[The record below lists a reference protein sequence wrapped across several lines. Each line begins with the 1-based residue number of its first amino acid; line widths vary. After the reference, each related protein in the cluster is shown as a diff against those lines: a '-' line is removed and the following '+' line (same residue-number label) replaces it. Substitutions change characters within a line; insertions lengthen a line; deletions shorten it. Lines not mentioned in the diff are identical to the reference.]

1 MNKVRVFS
9 CIVGAFAVL
18 SLTACN
24 AIMGLQ
30 SKDGPDQLGSVQT
43 SFVEDLSSDL
53 GALSE
58 GVKMKLKNYMLPN
71 PDVNLSDYYTQ
82 SYIDSLRAVLL
93 ETGSLKINTFESF
106 LVKHL
111 KSSVKKDTLY
121 LTNLYVNSPT
131 KGEVKSYEFNV
142 KKGDV
147 IFYEITNTKANAL
160 KEISILEGGEIR
172 FVKNNLKKKQT
183 VKGEI
188 KIVADNVLTVN
199 ISNDNFIKNK
209 GLFKS
214 KLKIVMKKIVPEL
227 KLKAEIKQD
236 TIVTSKPF
244 IEEVNDTIYKVIDSK
259 NFTLGPRLDLT
270 RSYQQ
275 VFNVNI
281 AGFDHLI
288 GWGYWIGLDKA
299 SIAQFQEMAAKE
311 NPLLIFAKNE
321 LRKVLRTIEL
331 DVNENNDV
339 ELLIK
344 NQSLDARS
352 YNYASNFAFY
362 KSDAFTTKN
371 VKKAE
376 VYFTNNSTLYEYD
389 VSYNVV
395 AVGLTKIKNE
405 IMKDMVA
412 YKDYIHITLLKD
424 E

>member
-9 CIVGAFAVL
+9 YIVGVFAVL
-18 SLTACN
+18 SLTACK
-24 AIMGLQ
+24 AIMGSQ
-30 SKDGPDQLGSVQT
+30 SKDGSGQLGTSQT

-58 GVKMKLKNYMLPN
+58 GVKMKLKSYMLPN
-71 PDVNLSDYYTQ
+71 SDVNLSDYYTQ
-82 SYIDSLRAVLL
+82 TYIDSLRAVLL

-111 KSSVKKDTLY
+111 KFGIKKDTLY

-131 KGEVKSYEFNV
+131 KGEVKSYEFSV

-147 IFYEITNTKANAL
+147 IFYEITNIKANTL

-172 FVKNNLKKKQT
+172 FVKNNLKKKQS

-188 KIVADNVLTVN
+188 KIVADNLLTVN

-214 KLKIVMKKIVPEL
+214 KLKIVIKKIFPVL
-227 KLKAEIKQD
+227 SLKAEIKKD

-244 IEEVNDTIYKVIDSK
+244 LEEVNDTIYKVIDSK

-281 AGFDHLI
+281 GGFDHLV
-288 GWGYWIGLDKA
+288 GWGYWIGLDKT
-299 SIAQFQEMAAKE
+299 SIAQFQEMSAKE
-311 NPLLIFAKNE
+311 NPLLTFAKNE
-321 LRKVLRTIEL
+321 LRKVLRPIEL
-331 DVNENNDV
+331 VANNNNDV

-376 VYFTNNSTLYEYD
+376 IYFTNNSTLYEYD
-389 VSYNVV
+389 VSYNIV

-405 IMKDMVA
+405 IMKDIVA
-412 YKDYIHITLLKD
+412 YKDYIHLTLLKD

>member
-1 MNKVRVFS
+1 MNKVRFFVYMITVFT
-9 CIVGAFAVL
+9 VL
-18 SLTACN
+18 SFLACN
-24 AIMGLQ
+24 ALAGLQ
-30 SKDGPDQLGSVQT
+30 AKDGADQLAAVQT

-53 GALSE
+53 ETLSE
-58 GVKMKLKNYMLPN
+58 GVKMKLKNHMLPN
-71 PDVNLSDYYTQ
+71 PDVDLSDYYTQ
-82 SYIDSLRAVLL
+82 TYIDSLRAVLV
-93 ETGSLKINTFESF
+93 ETGSLKINKFESF

-111 KSSVKKDTLY
+111 KSGVKKDTLY

-147 IFYEITNTKANAL
+147 IFYEITNTKANTL

-172 FVKNNLKKKQT
+172 FVKNNLKKKER
-183 VKGEI
+183 VKGSI
-188 KIVADNVLTVN
+188 RIIADNVLTVN

-227 KLKAEIKQD
+227 KLKTEIKKD

-244 IEEVNDTIYKVIDSK
+244 IEEVNDTIYKIMDSK
-259 NFTLGPRLDLT
+259 SFTLGPRLDLT
-270 RSYQQ
+270 RSHEQ

-281 AGFDHLI
+281 GGFDNLI

-299 SIAQFQEMAAKE
+299 SIANFQEMASKE
-311 NPLLIFAKNE
+311 NPLLTFAKNE
-321 LRKVLRTIEL
+321 LRKVLRPVEL
-331 DVNENNDV
+331 AVNENNDV

-352 YNYASNFAFY
+352 LNYAGNFAFY

-376 VYFTNNSTLYEYD
+376 IYFTNKSTLYEYD

-405 IMKDMVA
+405 IMKDIVA
-412 YKDYIHITLLKD
+412 YKDYIHITILKD